1 MTKGDEPGGVPVR
14 YLSCRTRRLCC
25 HGAWVLEAK
34 DSSFSRAGENSRVTG
49 GEFVRVG
56 RQVCSISHSDN
67 AAMVWHGG
75 EDGCSLVGRGGNCDA
90 DLPRW
95 PPCKMI
101 AITGK
106 KIFPPAGGL
115 LHPAPVVLLFRDQT
129 NNWALLSGA
138 LMTAWGERLSWERA
152 DFLRVRCPEKNGRVR
167 RGSVRSI
174 GTSGC
179 LPTNKNE

>member
-1 MTKGDEPGGVPVR
+1 MGLG
-14 YLSCRTRRLCC
+14 YLRQRTCRFL
-25 HGAWVLEAK
+25 
-34 DSSFSRAGENSRVTG
+34 RAGENSRVTG
-49 GEFVRVG
+49 GEFVRVR

-95 PPCKMI
+95 LPCKMI

-115 LHPAPVVLLFRDQT
+115 RHPVPR
-129 NNWALLSGA
+129 
-138 LMTAWGERLSWERA
+138 
-152 DFLRVRCPEKNGRVR
+152 GRVVIS
-167 RGSVRSI
+167 GPDQQLGIVVRSVDDSV
-174 GTSGC
+174 GRTAQLGMC
-179 LPTNKNE
+179 RLP